1 MLTHRMQQTYD
12 LFWSGMSLATFWL
25 VGAAVFNALEGWGYG
40 WVEIEHTDVAVTV
53 YTLLWCFR

>member
-1 MLTHRMQQTYD
+1 MQQTYD